1 MAEATKA
8 ACGGKRR
15 RGVVVSKSGSKTI
28 VVQVE
33 RRVRHPMYGKIVR
46 QLRKF
51 HAHDER
57 DTAKVGDVV
66 RIAECRPMSR
76 MKRWRLLDIVG
87 TTLKDE
93 MKASAQ

>member
-1 MAEATKA
+1 MAEAAKA

-33 RRVRHPMYGKIVR
+33 RRVRHPVYGKVVR

-66 RIAECRPMSR
+66 RIAECRPVSR
-76 MKRWRLLDIVG
+76 MKRWRLLEILG
-87 TTLKDE
+87 TSRKE
-93 MKASAQ
+93 AMGASAE

>member
-1 MAEATKA
+1 MAEAAKA

-28 VVQVE
+28 VVRVE
-33 RRVRHPMYGKIVR
+33 RRVRHPVYGKVVR
-46 QLRKF
+46 QMRKF

-66 RIAECRPMSR
+66 NIAECRPMSR
-76 MKRWRLLDIVG
+76 LKRWRLVEVVG
-87 TTLKDE
+87 SVRRDT
-93 MKASAQ
+93 MGASAE